1 MDKICVARDEE
12 CGVYGFVFFR
22 DGEWISTVV
31 STVFPLLQFAVFAFC
46 SVPERIALKHIAGD

>member
-31 STVFPLLQFAVFAFC
+31 STVLPFLLLPVFVFWNVAA
-46 SVPERIALKHIAGD
+46 RITLKPIAGH